1 MSFAILRIAKLKTAG
16 GAGAL
21 SAHLE
26 RTMEVP
32 NADLKLSHLNKRLV
46 GSGDLWKD
54 IKKKLDENGINEV
67 RKNGVYAI
75 ELLMTASPEH
85 FNFYKVENEDGSVG
99 LRGNLKNWNE
109 FHKNCQD
116 WLVSEFG
123 KSNVVNYTIHLDEET
138 PHIHA
143 VIVPLVDNKK
153 KTKIIQK
160 PLKDA
165 FGIVKGFTPETVF
178 EKKLSA
184 KSFIDG
190 REVLRGLQDSFA
202 KVHQESGL
210 KRGLEGSKAK
220 HTEVKDFYAS
230 IKDNP
235 SLKDE
240 TLKLINQRANKKE
253 TLAEKRLQ
261 KLETILTNKFG
272 YRLDWEQ
279 GKDTGFLVNIE
290 EEKKAKEAEI
300 RAREERFKIQEE
312 SKKKG
317 LNFGRFSR

>member
-26 RTMEVP
+26 RTMDVP
-32 NADLKLSHLNKRLV
+32 NADLGLRHLNKRLA
-46 GSGDLWKD
+46 GSGDLWQD
-54 IKKKLDENGINEV
+54 IKKKLDENDIKEV

-85 FNFYKVENEDGSVG
+85 FNFHKVKNEDGSVG

-109 FHKNCQD
+109 FNKGCQD

-143 VIVPLVDNKK
+143 VIVPLIDNKK
-153 KTKIIQK
+153 KTKVIQK

-165 FGIVKGFTPETVF
+165 FGIVKGFIPETVF

-190 REVLRGLQDSFA
+190 RATLRGLQDSFA
-202 KVHQESGL
+202 KVHQASGL

-253 TLAEKRLQ
+253 TLTEKRLK
-261 KLETILTNKFG
+261 KLETIMINQFG
-272 YRLDWEQ
+272 HRPEWEQ

-290 EEKKAKEAEI
+290 EEKKEKEKQAQAI
-300 RAREERFKIQEE
+300 KNQSIFLR
-312 SKKKG
+312 
-317 LNFGRFSR
+317 NHSR